1 MRSISNATLPTVIAV
16 IAVLAAAGLAACAS
30 EAPAP
35 AAVPSAAA
43 ASQTIEGSDRVERI
57 NAVQVT
63 ATVLK
68 IDHAARRVTLLLPE
82 GREVELLVGEA
93 AKNLAQVAVGDQVR
107 ATFYESLVF
116 QVRKPGEAE
125 PGASE
130 AAGLATAVPGS
141 MPGGLAVQ
149 TVTVTTT
156 VKEIDPVNQTITV
169 ALADGAL
176 KTLPVQNPANLEKV
190 KVGELLEI
198 TYSEALAIDVSK
210 P

>member
-1 MRSISNATLPTVIAV
+1 MKRLSTAIFPASVAALTAAV
-16 IAVLAAAGLAACAS
+16 LAACAS

-35 AAVPSAAA
+35 AAVPSAAT
-43 ASQTIEGSDRVERI
+43 ASRTIEGADRVEHT

-63 ATVLK
+63 ARVLK
-68 IDHAARRVTLLLPE
+68 IDHASRRVTLLLPE
-82 GREVELLVGEA
+82 GREVELVVGEA

-116 QVRKPGEAE
+116 QVRKPGEAT
-125 PGASE
+125 PGAGE
-130 AAGLATAVPGS
+130 AAGLATAEPGTP
-141 MPGGLAVQ
+141 PGGLAVQ
-149 TVTVTTT
+149 MVTVTTT
-156 VKEIDPVNQTITV
+156 VKKIDPVSQTITI
-169 ALADGAL
+169 ALADGEL
-176 KTLPVQNPANLEKV
+176 RTLPVRNPANLEKV